1 MDPGSLIIVI
11 VALLVIGFLLMILG
25 KGRLLFDVMVL
36 LSLLFILLLL
46 W

>member
-11 VALLVIGFLLMILG
+11 VALLVIGFLLVILG